1 MDYCVRYLLLAVR
14 IAEWTSSVLHTSA
27 DGLEAFGGNA
37 AKFSCCICPYLLTP
51 RSVDQAVLAQT
62 VIRDSAYEVFRIKQ
76 IV

>member
-37 AKFSCCICPYLLTP
+37 ANICPYLLTP

-62 VIRDSAYEVFRIKQ
+62 VIRYSAYEVFRIRQ